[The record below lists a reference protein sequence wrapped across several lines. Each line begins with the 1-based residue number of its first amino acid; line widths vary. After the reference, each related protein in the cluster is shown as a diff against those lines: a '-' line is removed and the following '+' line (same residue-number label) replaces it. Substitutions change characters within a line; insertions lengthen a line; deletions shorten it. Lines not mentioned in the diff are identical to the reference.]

1 VARQFGSKAM
11 LIYSR
16 SIRSIQA
23 RIASGLVLSPNN
35 HKPNVTWGLHI
46 LPIVIGKFMGGRA
59 AFLLREK
66 PAETGVLL
74 TSLAPRCPRRFIGLS
89 EAIERRKLCSESET
103 T

>member
-1 VARQFGSKAM
+1 MARQFGSKAM

-16 SIRSIQA
+16 SMQA

-74 TSLAPRCPRRFIGLS
+74 KSLAHAAHAASLV
-89 EAIERRKLCSESET
+89 
-103 T
+103 